1 MHTKMAQTEGVR
13 GSRQYGQLVPISELP
28 CSALGARVDLEAMR
42 GEAGFMMPT
51 DTFSGRASF
60 TVGEEVFEL
69 VEAHGETH
77 DQLFVWLPRQKLLMP
92 GDNYYR
98 AFPNLYTIRGTTPRP
113 IRSWIQSLDDM
124 RKLEPEFLVPSHT
137 EPLIGK
143 ELVAEQLTAYRD
155 GITWVYVETIR
166 VRPPVL
172 PAPAPAVSVST
183 PDPTDSHPT
192 DIRSISLRHAHIH
205 QGANEGKSMDEIAST
220 VGLPAHLRDNDALD
234 ELYGQIDWCVRNAG
248 CTACSA

>member
-1 MHTKMAQTEGVR
+1 MRHACMYPCMHALSIGRLADPHPFFGLLTDVHDNVQTEGVR
-13 GSRQYGQLVPISELP
+13 GSRQYGQVVPISELP

-60 TVGEEVFEL
+60 TVGGEVFEL

-92 GDNYYR
+92 GDNYYN

-113 IRSWIQSLDDM
+113 IRAWIQSLDDM
-124 RKLEPEFLVPSHT
+124 RKLQPEFLVPSHT
-137 EPLIGK
+137 EPVIGK

-166 VRPPVL
+166 VGASVFWLACLPVW
-172 PAPAPAVSVST
+172 PAGRGHPSSFILLLLT
-183 PDPTDSHPT
+183 PLS
-192 DIRSISLRHAHIH
+192 
-205 QGANEGKSMDEIAST
+205 
-220 VGLPAHLRDNDALD
+220 
-234 ELYGQIDWCVRNAG
+234 
-248 CTACSA
+248 

>member
-1 MHTKMAQTEGVR
+1 MR
-13 GSRQYGQLVPISELP
+13 GSRQYGQQVPITELP

-42 GEAGFMMPT
+42 GEAGFLMPT
-51 DTFSGRASF
+51 DTFAGRASF

-77 DQLFVWLPRQKLLMP
+77 DQLFVWLPRQRLLMP

-113 IRSWIQSLDDM
+113 IRAWIQSLDEM
-124 RKLEPEFLVPSHT
+124 RRLEPEYLVPSHT
-137 EPLIGK
+137 EPVVGK
-143 ELVAEQLTAYRD
+143 EEVAKQLTDYRD

-166 VRPPVL
+166 VRCVRGQGEGSWLFPLSAPWPLADVTDGPSIRLTTRPP
-172 PAPAPAVSVST
+172 P
-183 PDPTDSHPT
+183 
-192 DIRSISLRHAHIH
+192 
-205 QGANEGKSMDEIAST
+205 QGANEGKSMEEIAST

-234 ELYGQIDWCVRNAG
+234 ELYGQIDWCVPGMCG
-248 CTACSA
+248 CVCVCMWVGE